1 VAWRRIRREALVAG
15 AGPQRIPHR
24 IGAGPAR
31 DGGVGRQAGPAFPAY
46 CGDPHHRPGIA
57 MAAHDSLTQ
66 QLRHTVGRS
75 WWVILLFGILS
86 TLFGVMAL
94 VNPVATAASLTWAIG
109 VLAVA
114 EGAVGLVGAFNKDA
128 GVSRGWMVFYAL
140 VSLVF
145 GGMAIANPVS
155 MAASIVMV
163 AAVWFIVSGV
173 LRIVFAVRVRK
184 EIDHEWMLI
193 LGGVLG
199 VVLGGLM
206 LAAPVAG
213 LIVGV
218 VWIGAGALLYGVLQ
232 IVAAFKV
239 RKLAA

>member
-1 VAWRRIRREALVAG
+1 MAD
-15 AGPQRIPHR
+15 
-24 IGAGPAR
+24 R
-31 DGGVGRQAGPAFPAY
+31 DA
-46 CGDPHHRPGIA
+46 
-57 MAAHDSLTQ
+57 LTQ
-66 QLRHTVGRS
+66 QLRQTVGRS

-94 VNPVATAASLTWAIG
+94 VNPVATGASLTWAIG

-145 GGMAIANPVS
+145 GAMAIARPVS

-163 AAVWFIVSGV
+163 AAVWFIVSGL

-218 VWIGAGALLYGVLQ
+218 IWIGAGALLYGVLQ

-239 RKLAA
+239 RRLAA